1 METSPNPPEF
11 IPPPP
16 TPPPVIAAP
25 PATRPRKSRGWM
37 IATIILSVLL
47 VGCVFIILAQLVTSA
62 LSFKHGFHGE
72 SFGTA
77 RDVGPKLDECMLE
90 NNKSLNKIAVITVDG
105 IITSHE
111 SDEAGNNMVDV
122 IQAQLD
128 RARDDRRAK
137 AVILKVDSPGG
148 EVLAS
153 DEISKAIRDFET
165 DEPTDHGKQGRKGKP
180 VICSMGSLAASGGYY
195 ISSGCRWIT
204 ANELT
209 LTGSIGVIMHG
220 WNYRG
225 LMDKVG
231 LAPMTYKS
239 GKFKDM
245 FSGERATNEIPP
257 EERAMVEGLIDETFG
272 KFKDVVSEG
281 RAAAHELN
289 KKEGKALADNWEDF
303 ADGRVIS
310 GKEALEHGFVDEL
323 GDFDDAVDR
332 AEKIAGIK
340 DSNLI
345 EYRERYDLSNF
356 FSMFGE
362 SGQAH
367 DIKLQLGV
375 DMPNLRAVYLFF
387 LSQPGPGETRQGH
400 PASAGA
406 KNTDSRRA

>member
-111 SDEAGNNMVDV
+111 SDEAGNNMVEV
-122 IQAQLD
+122 IKAQLD
-128 RARDDRRAK
+128 RARDDRRVK

-153 DEISKAIRDFET
+153 DEIYKAIRDFET

-180 VICSMGSLAASGGYY
+180 VICSMASLAASGGYY
-195 ISSGCRWIT
+195 ISSGCRWIE

-225 LMDKVG
+225 LMDKIG

-239 GKFKDM
+239 GKYKDM
-245 FSGERATNEIPP
+245 LSGERSTNEIPA
-257 EERAMVEGLIDETFG
+257 EEHAMVQGLIDETFE
-272 KFKDVVSEG
+272 KFKDVVRDG
-281 RAAAHELN
+281 RAAAHDLN
-289 KKEGKALADNWEDF
+289 KKEGKALADNWADF
-303 ADGRVIS
+303 ADGRVVS

-323 GDFDDAVDR
+323 GDFDDAVNR
-332 AEKIAGIK
+332 AEKIADITNC
-340 DSNLI
+340 NLI
-345 EYRERYDLSNF
+345 EYRERYDISNF
-356 FSMFGE
+356 LSMFGQ
-362 SGQAH
+362 SGQSH
-367 DIKLQLGV
+367 DIKLQLGADV
-375 DMPNLRAVYLFF
+375 PKLRAGYMYF
-387 LSQPGPGETRQGH
+387 LYQP
-400 PASAGA
+400 
-406 KNTDSRRA
+406 

>member
-11 IPPPP
+11 I
-16 TPPPVIAAP
+16 TPPRSPPADIAAP

-111 SDEAGNNMVDV
+111 SDEAGNNMVEV
-122 IQAQLD
+122 IKAQFD
-128 RARDDRRAK
+128 RARDDRRVK

-153 DEISKAIRDFET
+153 DEIYRACRDGGHAGPAHRAKKA
-165 DEPTDHGKQGRKGKP
+165 RKGKP

-195 ISSGCRWIT
+195 ISSGCRWIE

-225 LMDKVG
+225 LMDKIG

-239 GKFKDM
+239 GKYKEM
-245 FSGERATNEIPP
+245 LSGERSTNEIPA
-257 EERAMVEGLIDETFG
+257 EEHAMVQGLIDETFE
-272 KFKDVVSEG
+272 KFKDVVADG
-281 RAAAHELN
+281 RAAAHDLN
-289 KKEGKALADNWEDF
+289 KKEGKALADNWADF
-303 ADGRVIS
+303 ADGRVVS

-323 GDFDDAVDR
+323 GDFDDAVNR
-332 AEKIAGIK
+332 AEKIADITNC
-340 DSNLI
+340 NLI
-345 EYRERYDLSNF
+345 EYRERYDISNF
-356 FSMFGE
+356 LSMFGQ
-362 SGQAH
+362 SGQSH
-367 DIKLQLGV
+367 DIKLQLGADV
-375 DMPNLRAVYLFF
+375 PKLRAGYMYF
-387 LSQPGPGETRQGH
+387 LYQP
-400 PASAGA
+400 
-406 KNTDSRRA
+406 

>member
-11 IPPPP
+11 VPPPL

-25 PATRPRKSRGWM
+25 APRPRRSRGWM
-37 IATIILSVLL
+37 IAAIILSVLL
-47 VGCVFIILAQLVTSA
+47 VFSLFGNLTQLVASA
-62 LSFKHGFHGE
+62 LSFKRGFHGE
-72 SFGTA
+72 SFGSA
-77 RDVGPKLDECMLE
+77 REVGPKLDECILE
-90 NNKSLNKIAVITVDG
+90 NNKSPNKIAVITVDG
-105 IITSHE
+105 TITSHE

-128 RARDDRRAK
+128 RARDDRRVK

-153 DEISKAIRDFET
+153 DEIYKAIRDFET

-195 ISSGCRWIT
+195 ISSGCRWIV

-245 FSGERATNEIPP
+245 LSGERATNEIPP
-257 EERAMVEGLIDETFG
+257 EEHAMVQGLIDDTYE
-272 KFKDVVSEG
+272 KFKDVVAEG
-281 RAAAHELN
+281 REAAHELN
-289 KKEGKALADNWEDF
+289 KKEGKEPGDKGKELANNWEDF
-303 ADGRVIS
+303 ADGRVVS

-356 FSMFGE
+356 LSMFGQ
-362 SGQAH
+362 SGQSH
-367 DIKLQLGV
+367 DIKLQLGADV
-375 DMPNLRAVYLFF
+375 PKLRAGYMYF
-387 LSQPGPGETRQGH
+387 LYQP
-400 PASAGA
+400 
-406 KNTDSRRA
+406 